1 LVGWIVGLLA
11 SAENQM
17 YVCSATLLLNCAA
30 QAGRATRPLD
40 ITLKVKT
47 FWTPN
52 AFEFQHGDLAV
63 SRQV

>member
-1 LVGWIVGLLA
+1 
-11 SAENQM
+11 M
-17 YVCSATLLLNCAA
+17 YVSSETLFLNCAA
-30 QAGRATRPLD
+30 QAGRATRTLLATPLD

-47 FWTPN
+47 FWTPH